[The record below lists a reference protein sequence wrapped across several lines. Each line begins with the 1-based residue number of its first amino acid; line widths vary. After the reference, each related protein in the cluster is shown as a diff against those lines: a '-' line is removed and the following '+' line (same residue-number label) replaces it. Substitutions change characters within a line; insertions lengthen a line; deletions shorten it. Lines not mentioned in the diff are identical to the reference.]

1 MFYRVDTHLLTV
13 GNKRLGVSHWYS
25 SSLHSRVK
33 GLSQFEASV
42 GNACDPPRSDTRAS
56 KYAYMLLCVHWNSGK
71 ISFKE
76 TAFWNTKD
84 WTELQ
89 DLEGKV
95 HPIIRIQSLSTLFSP
110 LKVRVRFCRQP
121 LEVSRGI
128 LTSVL
133 ASEVRFS
140 QTAYINWFILT
151 SNYFHF
157 YNLPC
162 KAYLLFLL
170 GVSKMSHMG
179 HLVIVRLNLTR
190 DLCPESLSSLSLDIS
205 WPPPPDTNLIKA
217 TDHDLM
223 YKTIF
228 KTQIWQFLR

>member
-1 MFYRVDTHLLTV
+1 MHT
-13 GNKRLGVSHWYS
+13 
-25 SSLHSRVK
+25 
-33 GLSQFEASV
+33 
-42 GNACDPPRSDTRAS
+42 
-56 KYAYMLLCVHWNSGK
+56 LLCVHLSSGK

-76 TAFWNTKD
+76 TEFWNTKD
-84 WTELQ
+84 STEFQ

-95 HPIIRIQSLSTLFSP
+95 HPIIRIQSLFTLFSP
-110 LKVRVRFCRQP
+110 LKVSVRFCRQP

-170 GVSKMSHMG
+170 EVSKMSHMG

-205 WPPPPDTNLIKA
+205 WPPDTNLIKA

-228 KTQIWQFLR
+228 QDPNMAISEIIIFDFSQTASLGYMPHVISNIMAPETTPEKLQCCQKV